1 MQIKVDVNSIKT
13 TRESMNSDYNE
24 LMSMLQ
30 KYQRMIEDTKKVYD
44 TESATLY
51 RKIAI
56 EYAKYVEYYLKNDF
70 KEYVDKLAKIEE
82 IYLNENALL
91 ESRIQGGAS

>member
-1 MQIKVDVNSIKT
+1 MDIKVHVDSIKS
-13 TRESMNSDYNE
+13 TRNNINADYNE
-24 LMSMLQ
+24 LLSMIR
-30 KYQRMIEDTKKVYD
+30 KYQEMIEDTKKVYD
-44 TESATLY
+44 TDSATLY
-51 RKIAI
+51 RKITI
-56 EYAKYVEYYLKNDF
+56 EYAKYVEYYLRNDF

>member
-1 MQIKVDVNSIKT
+1 MDIKVHVDSIKS
-13 TRESMNSDYNE
+13 TRNNINADYNE
-24 LMSMLQ
+24 LLSMIR
-30 KYQRMIEDTKKVYD
+30 KYQEMIEDTKKVYD
-44 TESATLY
+44 TDSATLY

-56 EYAKYVEYYLKNDF
+56 EYAKYVEYYLRNDF